1 MDIVTNI
8 IIFLLASVVNQV
20 ALGNVNVSVPTLSS
34 GAGAADADKPPEKPP
49 LNLTVSV
56 GATGFTVAASG
67 GVLPMIP
74 KLPTGQYD
82 YASLTA
88 KLQEIKI
95 VARQRR
101 RDQGEL
107 QRRRHHPLRHR
118 RGDAGCHAP
127 EQTTAKCCSPTWLSR
142 QGSSDADATEEM
154 SRLAGKRA
162 IRAFAR
168 KLAEPDVVKD
178 LNITPMMDM
187 MTIILVFLLK
197 TFSSSTSTITFDQN
211 LQVPKSMTQL
221 KPKEAVS
228 VTITKKIVL
237 VEGDAIAP
245 INNGK
250 VDPAV
255 KRDGENGYYITP
267 LVDMLEKHSRKEKKV
282 AELTGQKFEAQ
293 LMIVADQ
300 TTPYRLLTEV
310 LYSCGQA
317 GYANY
322 RLLVLK
328 ARD

>member
-1 MDIVTNI
+1 M
-8 IIFLLASVVNQV
+8 
-20 ALGNVNVSVPTLSS
+20 
-34 GAGAADADKPPEKPP
+34 
-49 LNLTVSV
+49 
-56 GATGFTVAASG
+56 
-67 GVLPMIP
+67 
-74 KLPTGQYD
+74 
-82 YASLTA
+82 
-88 KLQEIKI
+88 
-95 VARQRR
+95 
-101 RDQGEL
+101 
-107 QRRRHHPLRHR
+107 
-118 RGDAGCHAP
+118 
-127 EQTTAKCCSPTWLSR
+127 EQN
-142 QGSSDADATEEM
+142 M
-154 SRLAGKRA
+154 SRLAGKKA
-162 IRAFAR
+162 IRSYAR
-168 KLAEPDVVKD
+168 KLAEPDVIKD

-211 LQVPKSMTQL
+211 LQVPKSITQL

-267 LVDMLEKHSRKEKKV
+267 LVDLLEKHARKEKKV
-282 AELTGQKFEAQ
+282 AELTGNPWEAQ
-293 LMIVADQ
+293 LMLVADQ

-317 GYANY
+317 GYGNY

-328 ARD
+328 SRD

>member
-1 MDIVTNI
+1 MPMLTEQVT
-8 IIFLLASVVNQV
+8 
-20 ALGNVNVSVPTLSS
+20 
-34 GAGAADADKPPEKPP
+34 
-49 LNLTVSV
+49 
-56 GATGFTVAASG
+56 
-67 GVLPMIP
+67 
-74 KLPTGQYD
+74 
-82 YASLTA
+82 
-88 KLQEIKI
+88 
-95 VARQRR
+95 
-101 RDQGEL
+101 
-107 QRRRHHPLRHR
+107 
-118 RGDAGCHAP
+118 
-127 EQTTAKCCSPTWLSR
+127 
-142 QGSSDADATEEM
+142 
-154 SRLAGKRA
+154 RLAGKRA
-162 IRAFAR
+162 IRGYAR

-211 LQVPKSMTQL
+211 LQVPKSITQL

-267 LVDMLEKHSRKEKKV
+267 LVDVLEKHSRKEKKV

-293 LMIVADQ
+293 LMIVSDQ

-328 ARD
+328 SKD

>member
-1 MDIVTNI
+1 M
-8 IIFLLASVVNQV
+8 
-20 ALGNVNVSVPTLSS
+20 
-34 GAGAADADKPPEKPP
+34 PP
-49 LNLTVSV
+49 L
-56 GATGFTVAASG
+56 
-67 GVLPMIP
+67 P
-74 KLPTGQYD
+74 
-82 YASLTA
+82 
-88 KLQEIKI
+88 
-95 VARQRR
+95 
-101 RDQGEL
+101 
-107 QRRRHHPLRHR
+107 
-118 RGDAGCHAP
+118 
-127 EQTTAKCCSPTWLSR
+127 
-142 QGSSDADATEEM
+142 EEM

-162 IRAFAR
+162 IRGYAR

-197 TFSSSTSTITFDQN
+197 TFSSSTSTITFDSN
-211 LQVPKSMTQL
+211 LQVPKSITQL

-255 KRDGENGYYITP
+255 KRDGENGYFITP
-267 LVDMLEKHSRKEKKV
+267 LVDVLEKHSRKEKKV

-293 LMIVADQ
+293 LMLVADQ

-328 ARD
+328 SRD